1 MAIQFVGGKT
11 VAKAATANATASI
24 DLTTGLT
31 GGSRSG
37 VAAGDLVIIVSASSC
52 IALMTMTI
60 KDSSAVS
67 YNLLTGNQG
76 LGLMYVND
84 TTDACVLVG
93 YKIMG
98 TTPDSTATFTQSLG
112 SGDGGFA
119 LVYVFSGVHG
129 TTPMDVATTSTF
141 ITGTG
146 NVDPTA
152 ITPVTSGAVVVSLGA
167 VGHVLGA
174 VNHSIPDLTS
184 TLVNSVNST
193 RDCSAGIGYITW
205 TSGALDPAAW
215 TLTGSSTAMG
225 YVAMSMALRP
235 APGGGNIKVWNG
247 SAWTAKPVKFWNG
260 SAWITKPMKRW
271 NGSAWI
277 TLPY

>member
-1 MAIQFVGGKT
+1 
-11 VAKAATANATASI
+11 
-24 DLTTGLT
+24 
-31 GGSRSG
+31 
-37 VAAGDLVIIVSASSC
+37 
-52 IALMTMTI
+52 
-60 KDSSAVS
+60 
-67 YNLLTGNQG
+67 
-76 LGLMYVND
+76 
-84 TTDACVLVG
+84 
-93 YKIMG
+93 
-98 TTPDSTATFTQSLG
+98 
-112 SGDGGFA
+112 
-119 LVYVFSGVHG
+119 
-129 TTPMDVATTSTF
+129 MDVATTRTF